1 MSDPVPFRYRSGAAV
16 AVCGGGIAVLADV
29 APDDPIVGR
38 LADELPSATSTDEV
52 VELLISQGLRAISSF
67 GVLQPV
73 HDGTRVVV
81 RGACAAE
88 VAGSGTVHGQG
99 LWADRFVPST
109 DVRLTFGSPSSGP
122 TLRIGSGIVLA
133 CEVGPALAGASFQPE
148 PRRVSEPAFPS
159 SGPGDWPARA
169 DVATSDGAVAPTVH
183 VTMPGTGGQAEPA
196 DGSTLRMDF
205 GELAHAREE
214 ARQATAAGPAAPAPW
229 DVEPPRRAVSQHP
242 VAAPPSGVPQETGSP
257 AFIGAVPSW
266 MSDGVP
272 PGATPAA
279 GTASPAPALPTTGV
293 PAAATTGP
301 GPFPASPHH
310 QPKDEAA
317 QRTVSRAALRMPG
330 GPDGPVVRA
339 AQCAYGHL
347 SPAHAAI
354 CRVCRGPVPAQ
365 PGFEVVRPP
374 LGRLR
379 FANGEVVVLDRSL
392 VMGRNPMVPVGYRG
406 EQPNLLRLNDPGKDL
421 SSQHAEVRLDYW
433 HVVVNDLGSTNGTR
447 VMLPG
452 REPIQ
457 LRPGDPIT
465 IEPGT
470 EVVLAGVV
478 QCVFEVTE

>member
-214 ARQATAAGPAAPAPW
+214 ARQATAAGSAAPAP
-229 DVEPPRRAVSQHP
+229 VSYTHL
-242 VAAPPSGVPQETGSP
+242 T
-257 AFIGAVPSW
+257 
-266 MSDGVP
+266 
-272 PGATPAA
+272 
-279 GTASPAPALPTTGV
+279 LPTN
-293 PAAATTGP
+293 
-301 GPFPASPHH
+301 
-310 QPKDEAA
+310 
-317 QRTVSRAALRMPG
+317 R
-330 GPDGPVVRA
+330 
-339 AQCAYGHL
+339 
-347 SPAHAAI
+347 
-354 CRVCRGPVPAQ
+354 
-365 PGFEVVRPP
+365 EV
-374 LGRLR
+374 
-379 FANGEVVVLDRSL
+379 
-392 VMGRNPMVPVGYRG
+392 
-406 EQPNLLRLNDPGKDL
+406 
-421 SSQHAEVRLDYW
+421 
-433 HVVVNDLGSTNGTR
+433 
-447 VMLPG
+447 
-452 REPIQ
+452 
-457 LRPGDPIT
+457 
-465 IEPGT
+465 
-470 EVVLAGVV
+470 
-478 QCVFEVTE
+478 